1 MRFWQAPLLI
11 ALLASLCSAA
21 FVHGSIYSDNLQ
33 KINSTVIRVDGPFSY
48 QLVTDKAN
56 YSIYLPE
63 GNYRISASVYDQ
75 SGNTA
80 LYSEEDV
87 KVGGEDQTMDLVL
100 RPAWPMGYTVA
111 LLVIFI
117 IIIACAFLWTG
128 RQRQS
133 GTPRPRQEAP
143 ASRKAVE
150 PDEDAKAVLRALD
163 GFEGRSTQKELKEAL
178 GFSDAKLSLILS
190 ELESLGSI
198 KKFKR
203 GRGNIIK
210 KV

>member
-21 FVHGSIYSDNLQ
+21 FVHGDIYSGDLQ
-33 KINSTVIRVDGPFSY
+33 KLNRTVIRVDGPFSY
-48 QLVTDKAN
+48 QLVTDRAN

-63 GNYRISASVYDQ
+63 GDYRISASVSDGY
-75 SGNTA
+75 GNTA
-80 LYSEEDV
+80 LYAEEAV
-87 KVGGEDQTMDLVL
+87 KVGSDDQRMDLVL
-100 RPAWPMGYTVA
+100 RPAWRMEYTFA
-111 LLVIFI
+111 LLAFVIV
-117 IIIACAFLWTG
+117 ACAFLWAR
-128 RQRQS
+128 RQ
-133 GTPRPRQEAP
+133 GGIPRPHHEAP
-143 ASRKAVE
+143 AARKAVE

-163 GFEGRSTQKELKEAL
+163 GFEGRATQKELKEAL

-198 KKFKR
+198 RKFKS

>member
-1 MRFWQAPLLI
+1 MRLWQAPLLI

-21 FVHGSIYSDNLQ
+21 FVHGSIYSGDLQ
-33 KINSTVIRVDGPFSY
+33 KVNSTLIRVDGPFSY

-63 GNYRISASVYDQ
+63 GNYTISASVYDQ

-80 LYSEEDV
+80 LYAEEAV

-100 RPAWPMGYTVA
+100 RPAWPMTYTVA

-117 IIIACAFLWTG
+117 IACAFLWA
-128 RQRQS
+128 RRPS
-133 GTPRPRQEAP
+133 GPPRPRQEAP
-143 ASRKAVE
+143 AARKTAE
-150 PDEDAKAVLRALD
+150 PDEDAEAVLRALD
-163 GFEGRSTQKELKEAL
+163 GFEGRATQKELKESL

-190 ELESLGSI
+190 ELESLGKI
-198 KKFKR
+198 RKFKR